1 MPHPLPSTVWL
12 ILLPKPGDS
21 RGTLQQEQQMV
32 YGTDTIR
39 TDTARM
45 KLRSACLSLL
55 CTRLDTDQVSQLGIQ
70 IRSLAVW
77 RVVERLITAVH
88 RTPCTGLSACVHLLC
103 HCKGTESRYSR
114 TSCLM
119 YAVQRG
125 TALPTTE
132 SETNSTTMSSSLVSP
147 RPTPIS
153 NDLHHE
159 WPKLGL
165 QR

>member
-55 CTRLDTDQVSQLGIQ
+55 DW
-70 IRSLAVW
+70 IRTKSLNLAYKSGALRCGVW
-77 RVVERLITAVH
+77 LNV
-88 RTPCTGLSACVHLLC
+88 
-103 HCKGTESRYSR
+103 
-114 TSCLM
+114 
-119 YAVQRG
+119 
-125 TALPTTE
+125 
-132 SETNSTTMSSSLVSP
+132 
-147 RPTPIS
+147 
-153 NDLHHE
+153 
-159 WPKLGL
+159 
-165 QR
+165 